1 MITSFCNIIKSMKK
15 LLIFLILLMLC
26 PSAFG
31 EGYPPQGGR
40 EEYPIYWYLFRHA
53 DRLKK
58 VLDTKKFFRLHGW
71 FCEYLVKITRDG
83 DVIPLEVTISQNK
96 IYDKQIKKI
105 IAETKSEP
113 FGDEIKE
120 DYLIVEIGL
129 SYADWG
135 EYADVWYGPNDKLG
149 RYVYCI
155 MAKSTR

>member
-1 MITSFCNIIKSMKK
+1 MINYICNIIKSMKK

-120 DYLIVEIGL
+120 DYLIIEISL

-135 EYADVWYGPNDKLG
+135 GFADVRYTPSEKLG
-149 RYVYCI
+149 HNVYWI
-155 MAKSTR
+155 TVQSTR

>member
-1 MITSFCNIIKSMKK
+1 MLFI
-15 LLIFLILLMLC
+15 LC
-26 PSAFG
+26 PKGFG
-31 EGYPPQGGR
+31 EAYPPQGGR
-40 EEYPIYWYLFRHA
+40 DEYPIYWYLFRHA

-105 IAETKSEP
+105 IAETKAEP
-113 FGDEIKE
+113 FGDEISLDE
-120 DYLIVEIGL
+120 MIIEIDL

-135 EYADVWYGPNDKLG
+135 EFADVRYSPNEKLG
-149 RYVYCI
+149 YYVYCI
-155 MAKSTR
+155 TVQSTR